1 MKNWKDAIKKDFWV
15 LLLDI
20 VAVNMSYLLAL
31 LIRFYVNFN
40 LRPVAAEKY
49 FPAWEGFT
57 PFYTI
62 LCILIFFVFRLY
74 GGLWRYAGV
83 NDMNRIILST
93 LCTTVINVAGSCL
106 FFTRMPI
113 TYYILG
119 TILQFIFVV
128 AIRFSYRIILVEKRK
143 IRSGGKNR
151 INSIVVGTGENG
163 RRVLKHLE
171 EDDIYKPVAIIGPDT
186 GTLDGIPIVTLN
198 DVKWDDIQVVFI
210 ADPLLP
216 RDERQEI
223 IEKCKGKDID
233 LQDYTGFFS
242 NLGGFISVTELLS
255 VVHGP
260 ITIDINGVERSFN
273 SGEEALETFTK
284 KYDVKEIEGKIKIKL
299 VDKKQKSVQ
308 ETLAQAYAS
317 IVGDEPLQGGSK

>member
-1 MKNWKDAIKKDFWV
+1 MKNWKEAIKKDFWV

-20 VAVNMSYLLAL
+20 VAVNVSYLLAL

-57 PFYTI
+57 PYYTVI
-62 LCILIFFVFRLY
+62 CILIFFLFRLY

-83 NDMNRIILST
+83 NDMNRIILAT

-106 FFTRMPI
+106 FFARMPV

-171 EDDIYKPVAIIGPDT
+171 EGGIYRPSAIVGSDT
-186 GTLDGIPIVTLN
+186 GALDGIPIITLN
-198 DVKWDDIQVVFI
+198 DIKWDDIQAVFI

-216 RDERQEI
+216 RSERQEI
-223 IEKCKGKDID
+223 IQQCNAKTIEI
-233 LQDYTGFFS
+233 QDYTGIFS

-255 VVHGP
+255 VVRGP
-260 ITIDINGVERSFN
+260 ITIEIDGVERSFD
-273 SGEEALETFTK
+273 SGEEALESFTK